1 VRALLFLRDRE
12 GAELAFDAADVRL
25 VQVQVLDEVDLV
37 VSAPPAAREVGQLAE
52 REHVV
57 RLHELKAV
65 LEIEPL
71 AGDDLLA
78 DALERRGVV
87 ENGHLRSPVYHG
99 FRDRLQLIARLE
111 TVETRQRS
119 LGVVARDLPGLVD
132 RAARRDSEQCALE
145 RSARER
151 LADERV
157 LS

>member
-1 VRALLFLRDRE
+1 MQGAHRVDVVVEADVRVLAVDDVQLREADQLVLAHHVLDELLRGQRVRGLLLLRLRE
-12 GAELAFDAADVRL
+12 GAELALHAADVRL

-71 AGDDLLA
+71 AGDDLLV

-87 ENGHLRSPVYHG
+87 EHV
-99 FRDRLQLIARLE
+99 
-111 TVETRQRS
+111 
-119 LGVVARDLPGLVD
+119 
-132 RAARRDSEQCALE
+132 RRN
-145 RSARER
+145 
-151 LADERV
+151 
-157 LS
+157 